1 MKLITFN
8 ADTLTNNKNSEYMTI
23 QQLYDIAFENGALNY
38 DLKLY
43 GYSLEENMFNF
54 KHKKP
59 NQKPMVNIM
68 I

>member
-23 QQLYDIAFENGALNY
+23 QQLYDIALENGALNY
-38 DLKLY
+38 DLRLH

-54 KHKKP
+54 RHKRP
-59 NQKPMVNIM
+59 NQNPIVNI
-68 I
+68 II